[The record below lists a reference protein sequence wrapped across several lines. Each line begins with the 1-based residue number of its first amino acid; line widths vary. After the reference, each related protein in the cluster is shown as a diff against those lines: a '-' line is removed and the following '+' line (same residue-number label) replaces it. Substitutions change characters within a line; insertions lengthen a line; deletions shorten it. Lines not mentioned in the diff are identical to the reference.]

1 MGVNLMRLIIY
12 KMEFDNILTNLN
24 TIYLILSEAAKV
36 STLVTQKKRTNMNII
51 ILGQGES
58 AVHKDACRQG

>member
-12 KMEFDNILTNLN
+12 KMEFDNILPNLN
-24 TIYLILSEAAKV
+24 TINLILSEAAKV
-36 STLVTQKKRTNMNII
+36 STFVIQKRTNMNII
-51 ILGQGES
+51 IVGQGES